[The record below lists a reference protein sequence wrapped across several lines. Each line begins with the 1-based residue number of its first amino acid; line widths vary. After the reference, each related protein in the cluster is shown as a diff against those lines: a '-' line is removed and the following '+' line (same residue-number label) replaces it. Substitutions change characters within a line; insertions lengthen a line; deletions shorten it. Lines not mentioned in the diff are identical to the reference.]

1 MYDEKETYIGETIG
15 DTVRGFIVRINQYI
29 SDFKTRNFT
38 CKFSINFSCGVKSNF
53 PQETVFKLNRML
65 RLKKIDKLETE
76 DH

>member
-38 CKFSINFSCGVKSNF
+38 CKSSINFLV
-53 PQETVFKLNRML
+53 V
-65 RLKKIDKLETE
+65 LKVIVSRK
-76 DH
+76 